1 MSGQIMSAKKKHRTR
16 DPEASVGSPASVPEP
31 EPEPADWEAR
41 ALSRVRPHVRRL
53 TEDDGAHAAGWE
65 TETLTRL
72 ERYFDR
78 DEV

>member
-1 MSGQIMSAKKKHRTR
+1 MSPKKKRQPR
-16 DPEASVGSPASVPEP
+16 SPEGCLGSPARAAAPEP
-31 EPEPADWEAR
+31 EPEPVSWEAR
-41 ALSRVRPHVRRL
+41 ALSRVRPHVRQL
-53 TEDDGAHAAGWE
+53 AEDAGAHAAGWE

>member
-1 MSGQIMSAKKKHRTR
+1 MNPKKKHRPR
-16 DPEASVGSPASVPEP
+16 NPEASLGAPPSVPEP
-31 EPEPADWEAR
+31 ETADWEAR

-53 TEDDGAHAAGWE
+53 TEDAGAHAVGWE

>member
-1 MSGQIMSAKKKHRTR
+1 MSPKKKRQPR
-16 DPEASVGSPASVPEP
+16 SPEGCLGSPAPSAEP
-31 EPEPADWEAR
+31 EPVSWEAR
-41 ALSRVRPHVRRL
+41 ALSRVRPHVRQL
-53 TEDDGAHAAGWE
+53 AEDAGAHAAGWE

>member
-1 MSGQIMSAKKKHRTR
+1 MDAKKKHRPR
-16 DPEASVGSPASVPEP
+16 DSETALASGASVPEP
-31 EPEPADWEAR
+31 EPAGWEAR
-41 ALSRVRPHVRRL
+41 ALSRVRPHVRQL